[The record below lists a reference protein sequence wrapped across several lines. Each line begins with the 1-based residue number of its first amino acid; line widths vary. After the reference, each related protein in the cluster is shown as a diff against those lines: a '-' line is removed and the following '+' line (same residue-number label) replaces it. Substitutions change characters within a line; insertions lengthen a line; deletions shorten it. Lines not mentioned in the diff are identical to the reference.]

1 MDGWPGTCSW
11 LDGTFRTVYHIGL
24 LLPTPL
30 LVLYSLLRYSY
41 SMLYAEYVCM
51 KLCTPLLAT
60 PSYLLYNGTPVRWYR
75 IPRRSVVSP
84 SSGRSS
90 TLRAPLKCDRGSRRR
105 TAMNTAVPTDLPY
118 SYSLQVHYGRT
129 MPDAPKRNRKAEY
142 S

>member
-60 PSYLLYNGTPVRWYR
+60 PTYCTTVRLYGGIVYR
-75 IPRRSVVSP
+75 VDP
-84 SSGRSS
+84 SSVRRRAARVRSGLRSS
-90 TLRAPLKCDRGSRRR
+90 AIEDRG
-105 TAMNTAVPTDLPY
+105 VEPL
-118 SYSLQVHYGRT
+118 
-129 MPDAPKRNRKAEY
+129 
-142 S
+142 